1 VKIIISQN
9 AFKIMKKIL
18 IFSVILMTLKAEAQL
33 PSFQENGY
41 KMLDSVK
48 GASLYTKAIRSKLG
62 NYNVHLHVIDL
73 RYVKMGQ
80 WISPTKVYPNTPIG
94 HYLAVEKH
102 NKSPYFK
109 LETPNNALKDLKN
122 AHKKKLF
129 GIINAAFYE
138 QLYDS
143 TQLAFPLKVQG
154 DIVTA
159 GSSPYG
165 PQKNPKHPYYK
176 KVVFET
182 LVWTDSSVTMQKYNT
197 QTGFPLTSDNVKN
210 ALVTYNYKDH
220 PANIIRAPSANLYYV
235 VGTLSEDNKPSPY
248 VFILTVNATTL
259 ENAAAE
265 LTQLGIKS
273 SIMTIDGGA
282 SVLIY
287 NARKGTLMSPRSPTL
302 PHYLFFVEK

>member
-1 VKIIISQN
+1 
-9 AFKIMKKIL
+9 MKKLFLLYCIL
-18 IFSVILMTLKAEAQL
+18 ITLKTTAQL

-41 KMLDSVK
+41 KMLDSAK
-48 GASLYTKAIRSKLG
+48 GASLYTKSIRSKLG
-62 NYNVHLHVIDL
+62 NYNVALHVIDL

-80 WISPTKVYPNTPIG
+80 WISTPKIHKNTPIG
-94 HYLAVEKH
+94 HYLAVEKY

-109 LETPNNALKDLKN
+109 LKTPSQVIKDLKN
-122 AHKKKLF
+122 THKNKLF

-138 QLYDS
+138 QLHDS

-154 DIVTA
+154 EIVTA

-182 LVWTDSSVTMQKYNT
+182 LVWTDSMAYVQKYNT
-197 QTGFPLTSDNVKN
+197 QTGFPLTSEGVKN
-210 ALVTYNYKDH
+210 ALVSYNYKDH
-220 PANIIRAPSANLYYV
+220 PANIIRTPSANLFYV

-248 VFILTVNATTL
+248 IFILTVNTTTL
-259 ENAAAE
+259 ENAAGE
-265 LTQLGIKS
+265 LEQLGIKS

-287 NARKGTLMSPRSPTL
+287 NSRKGTIMSPVSPTL
-302 PHYLFFVEK
+302 PHYLYFVEK